1 MMSKKTGDSKKKSSN
16 GGVTEST
23 KTAKKPCTTRKV
35 LGVIPIPSI
44 ILHIIGFLLSGYVVT
59 FIAMKE
65 AFDIRTIALKEYGYI
80 IHEFDPWFNYRATQ
94 YLAKHGWSKF
104 FSWFDYMSWYP
115 LGRPVGTT
123 IYPGLQI
130 ISVLIHK
137 VLKYIGK
144 PYAMT
149 LNRVCCTFPC
159 WGGAFSTLIVSLITY
174 EATSGSYSASAISA
188 IVMAIV
194 PSHTMRSIGGGYDN
208 ESMAMGAMCLTFY
221 FWIRSLRNQSSWPFG
236 ILAGLSYGIMAA
248 AWGGFIFVTNLIALH
263 AASCAI
269 VDFSRNR
276 FSDNLYRSFTLYFVI
291 GVSIATCIPV
301 VGFSP
306 FKSLEQISSLFVFIV
321 LQILK
326 YSEYQRLRENV
337 DVLSWKSV
345 RIRVKNVMYFGAVLA
360 VICAI
365 LAPMGYFGP
374 ISSRVRSLFLKH
386 TRTGNP
392 LVDSVAE
399 HQPANSDA
407 IWQYFHYSCYG
418 WAVGTAIFALLSLL
432 SRHSSA
438 AQFILIYSLVVHYFC
453 TRMSRL
459 ILLAAPVACV
469 GTGASLGFL
478 MEWILHQYY
487 YSEEDQAALT
497 KSTENKIQQKVV
509 RNEENNEKKKM
520 RIPHCK
526 SSQKPSFSGQVND
539 AIRIARNMYR
549 KVLPC
554 RQIAG
559 IVITIVMCYYL
570 PELWK
575 DFSTHSKKMAGHF
588 SDPQLI
594 IKVEQTPNS
603 PPFMVDDYRESYF
616 WLRDKTPEDSRV
628 MAWWDYGYQ
637 ITGIGNRTSIADGNT
652 WNHEHIATLGKC
664 LTSPVK
670 EAHSYIRHLA
680 DYVYIWAG
688 QRADDL
694 QKSHHMAR
702 IGNSVY
708 RNICPNDPLCS
719 HFGFYNNDLEKPTP
733 MMKKSLLYNMHGA
746 GIMPNVNI
754 DGKLF
759 QHVFTS
765 KYGLVRIFKV
775 MNVSEESKA
784 WVADPA
790 NRKCD
795 YPGSMH
801 CPGQYPPA
809 KAIQKLL
816 KTRLDFA
823 QLEDFNRKK
832 KDDKYVDEYMK
843 GLRKSEP

>member
-469 GTGASLGFL
+469 GTGAAVGLTFDWAISQFYHSEADDVEICSTSLQCDG
-478 MEWILHQYY
+478 
-487 YSEEDQAALT
+487 T
-497 KSTENKIQQKVV
+497 K
-509 RNEENNEKKKM
+509 EKKKCSFNGSSGVKKNKYDLSSVFTIKNEFIHVLVNIYRSIRLM
-520 RIPHCK
+520 RQGTAVVVVVIMY
-526 SSQKPSFSGQVND
+526 
-539 AIRIARNMYR
+539 IAF
-549 KVLPC
+549 P
-554 RQIAG
+554 G
-559 IVITIVMCYYL
+559 
-570 PELWK
+570 LWK
-575 DFSTHSKKMAGHF
+575 SFYDHSESFAKAISNPKILFKAETNVG
-588 SDPQLI
+588 
-594 IKVEQTPNS
+594 KVVL
-603 PPFMVDDYRESYF
+603 VDDYRESYF